1 MNSEYAP
8 WGDGDNGLLSHQETI
23 LLLEKAQQGEQQA
36 VDILVAK
43 NVALVKSIIKRFLNR
58 GYEYDDLFQIG
69 VIGLIKAIKNYDAQ
83 YNVRFSTY
91 AVPMIMGE
99 IKRFLRDDGI
109 IKVSRSLK
117 ELANKSMA
125 VKEQLKNTLHREPSI
140 QEIAE
145 AVGSEPEDIVHALE
159 ASRIPASI
167 YDVVYEDDD
176 NPILL
181 IDKVSRDDT
190 QMSQVVDRVA
200 LKDVLAKLDERE
212 RYIIIMRYFHDK
224 TQSDIAEELGI
235 SQVQVSRIEK
245 KVLLRMRELI

>member
-1 MNSEYAP
+1 MKREYSP
-8 WGDGDNGLLSHQETI
+8 REEGDNGLLSHHETI
-23 LLLEKAQQGEQQA
+23 ALVEKAQQGEQQA
-36 VDILVAK
+36 LDTLVTK
-43 NVALVKSIIKRFLNR
+43 NIALVKSIIKRFLNR

-99 IKRFLRDDGI
+99 IKRFLRDDGL

-125 VKEQLKNTLHREPSI
+125 AKEQLKNTLQREPSI

-159 ASRIPASI
+159 ASRMPASI

-212 RYIIIMRYFHDK
+212 RYIIVMRYFHDR

>member
-1 MNSEYAP
+1 MNTEFVP
-8 WGDGDNGLLSHQETI
+8 REERDKGLLSHQETI
-23 LLLEKAQQGEQQA
+23 KLLEKAQRGEQQA
-36 VDILVAK
+36 LDTLVEK

-69 VIGLIKAIKNYDAQ
+69 TIGLIKAIRNYDPQ

-125 VKEQLKNTLHREPSI
+125 AKEQLKKTLNREPTIS
-140 QEIAE
+140 EIAE
-145 AVGSEPEDIVHALE
+145 VVGSDPEDIVHALE
-159 ASRIPASI
+159 ASKTPASI

-181 IDKVSRDDT
+181 IDKVSKEDS
-190 QMSQVVDRVA
+190 QMAQVVDRVA
-200 LKDVLAKLDERE
+200 LKDVLSKLDERE

-245 KVLLRMRELI
+245 KVLLKMRDLI

>member
-1 MNSEYAP
+1 MNIGYAP
-8 WGDGDNGLLSHQETI
+8 WEEGDKGLLSHQDTM
-23 LLLEKAQQGEQQA
+23 LLIERAQGGEQQA
-36 VDILVAK
+36 VDILVEK
-43 NVALVKSIIKRFLNR
+43 NIALVKSIIKRFLNR

-69 VIGLIKAIKNYDAQ
+69 VIGLIKAIKNYDDQ

-99 IKRFLRDDGI
+99 IKRFLRDDGL

-125 VKEQLKNTLHREPSI
+125 IKEQLKNTLHREPSI

-145 AVGSEPEDIVHALE
+145 AVGSEPEEIVLALE
-159 ASRIPASI
+159 ASRMPASI

-200 LKDVLAKLDERE
+200 LKDVLSKLDERE
-212 RYIIIMRYFHDK
+212 RYIIIMRYFHDR
-224 TQSDIAEELGI
+224 TQSDIAQELGI

>member
-1 MNSEYAP
+1 MSTGYAAWENSE
-8 WGDGDNGLLSHQETI
+8 NTLLSHRETMDFI
-23 LLLEKAQQGEQQA
+23 KKAQEGEQQA
-36 VDILVAK
+36 VDILVEK

-69 VIGLIKAIKNYDAQ
+69 VIGLIKAIRNYDPQ

-99 IKRFLRDDGI
+99 IKRFLRDDGL

-117 ELANKSMA
+117 ELTNKALAM
-125 VKEQLKNTLHREPSI
+125 KEQLKNVLHREPSI
-140 QEIAE
+140 QEIAD
-145 AVGSEPEDIVHALE
+145 AIGSDPEDIVHALE
-159 ASRIPASI
+159 ASRTPNSI

-181 IDKVSRDDT
+181 IDKVSMDDA
-190 QMSQVVDRVA
+190 QMSKVVDRVA
-200 LKDVLAKLDERE
+200 LKDVLSKLDERE

-224 TQSDIAEELGI
+224 TQNDIASELGI

-245 KVLLRMRELI
+245 RVLLRMRELI

>member
-1 MNSEYAP
+1 MKNGYAS
-8 WGDGDNGLLSHQETI
+8 WEEGDEGILPHKETL
-23 LLLEKAQQGEQQA
+23 LLLEKAHQGDQEA
-36 VDILVAK
+36 VDILVTR
-43 NVALVKSIIKRFLNR
+43 NIALVKSIIKRFLNR
-58 GYEYDDLFQIG
+58 GYDYDDLFQIG
-69 VIGLIKAIKNYDAQ
+69 VIGLIKAIKNYDPQ

-125 VKEQLKNTLHREPSI
+125 AKEQLKNILHREPSI

-145 AVGSEPEDIVHALE
+145 AVGCEPEEIIHALE
-159 ASRIPASI
+159 ASRTPSSI

-181 IDKVSRDDT
+181 IDKVSKEDT

-200 LKDVLAKLDERE
+200 LKDVLSKLSQRE

-224 TQSDIAEELGI
+224 TQSDIANELGI

-245 KVLLRMRELI
+245 RVLLRMRDLI

>member
-1 MNSEYAP
+1 MSTGYAA
-8 WGDGDNGLLSHQETI
+8 WENNDNTLLSHSDTMVLI
-23 LLLEKAQQGEQQA
+23 KKAQGGEQQA
-36 VDILVAK
+36 VDILVQK

-58 GYEYDDLFQIG
+58 GHEYDDLFQIG
-69 VIGLIKAIKNYDAQ
+69 VIGLIKAIRNYDPQ

-99 IKRFLRDDGI
+99 IKRFLRDDGLV
-109 IKVSRSLK
+109 KVSRSLK
-117 ELANKSMA
+117 ELANKSLAM
-125 VKEQLKNTLHREPSI
+125 KEQLKNVLHREPSI

-145 AVGSEPEDIVHALE
+145 AVGSDPEDIVHALE
-159 ASRIPASI
+159 ASRMPASI

-181 IDKVSRDDT
+181 IDRVSREDA

-200 LKDVLAKLDERE
+200 LKDVLSKLDERE

-224 TQSDIAEELGI
+224 TQSDIAGELGI

>member
-1 MNSEYAP
+1 MNIGYASQ
-8 WGDGDNGLLSHQETI
+8 GDSDNGLLSHQDTMNLI
-23 LLLEKAQQGEQQA
+23 EKAQRGEQQA
-36 VDILVAK
+36 VDILVEK
-43 NVALVKSIIKRFLNR
+43 NIALVKSVIRRFLNR

-69 VIGLIKAIKNYDAQ
+69 IIGLIKAIKNYDAQ
-83 YNVRFSTY
+83 YDVRFSTY

-99 IKRFLRDDGI
+99 VKRFLRDDGL

-125 VKEQLKNTLHREPSI
+125 MKEQLKNTLHREPSI

-145 AVGSEPEDIVHALE
+145 AVGSEPEEIVLALE
-159 ASRIPASI
+159 ASRMPASI

-190 QMSQVVDRVA
+190 QMSQIVDRVA
-200 LKDVLAKLDERE
+200 LKDVLSKLDERD
-212 RYIIIMRYFHDK
+212 RYIILMRYFHDR

>member
-1 MNSEYAP
+1 M
-8 WGDGDNGLLSHQETI
+8 
-23 LLLEKAQQGEQQA
+23 
-36 VDILVAK
+36 
-43 NVALVKSIIKRFLNR
+43 VKSIIKRFLNR
-58 GYEYDDLFQIG
+58 GYEYEDLFQIG
-69 VIGLIKAIKNYDAQ
+69 TIGLIKAIKNYDAQ

-117 ELANKSMA
+117 ELANKAMA
-125 VKEQLKNTLHREPSI
+125 VKEQLKASLHREPTI

-145 AVGSEPEDIVHALE
+145 VVGNEPEEIVHALE
-159 ASRIPASI
+159 ASRMPTSI
-167 YDVVYEDDD
+167 YDVVYEDDE

-181 IDKVSRDDT
+181 IDKVSKDDR

-200 LKDVLAKLDERE
+200 LKDVLSKLDERE

-224 TQSDIAEELGI
+224 TQSAIAKELGI

>member
-1 MNSEYAP
+1 MNTEYVP
-8 WGDGDNGLLSHQETI
+8 WEDGDNGLLSHQETMV
-23 LLLEKAQQGEQQA
+23 LLEKAQQGEQQA
-36 VDILVAK
+36 VDILVGK

-69 VIGLIKAIKNYDAQ
+69 VIGLIKAIKNYDSQ

-99 IKRFLRDDGI
+99 IKRFLRDDGM

-125 VKEQLKNTLHREPSI
+125 VKEQLKNILHREPSI

-159 ASRIPASI
+159 ASRMPASI

-200 LKDVLAKLDERE
+200 LKDVLSKLDKRE

-224 TQSDIAEELGI
+224 TQSDIAGELGI

-245 KVLLRMRELI
+245 RVLLRMRELI